1 MQQSKW
7 STWESQLC
15 CCTCGGFCQEQQVV
29 SRHCTLCACP
39 TQVMYVHWHSI
50 SDNAAAVCAGT
61 VNLTQTHPAA
71 PYVCRTGN
79 ITLRCQ
85 YDGVENVLNVVWNV
99 DDMVN
104 LDFDSMTLPGHTA
117 LDQTDSHQDLV
128 IASFVDLRG
137 TYMCT
142 VVSSANLTNSP
153 RLSPGPVEG
162 NHWYH
167 TLQEIFMGV
176 KLCNVPTMC

>member
-1 MQQSKW
+1 MYKVN
-7 STWESQLC
+7 
-15 CCTCGGFCQEQQVV
+15 GFRTV
-29 SRHCTLCACP
+29 A
-39 TQVMYVHWHSI
+39 
-50 SDNAAAVCAGT
+50 CAGS
-61 VNLTQTHPAA
+61 VVLTQTHPAA

-117 LDQTDSHQDLV
+117 LDRTDSHQDLV
-128 IASFVDLRG
+128 IVGF
-137 TYMCT
+137 
-142 VVSSANLTNSP
+142 ANLRRTYQCSVIHSPYITNSP

-167 TLQEIFMGV
+167 TIQEIFHECKAIRCPHCILM
-176 KLCNVPTMC
+176 KLII